1 MFRSSY
7 FLSYFISFSIPY
19 IPIRNFYYFK
29 YFEDDKQNEILYTR
43 RFFYTL
49 GSYCMFYLAVPIY
62 IMYDVQFIEKKLR
75 KIPIEK
81 KDIHILFLNNYDYK
95 TKQKYLE
102 KN

>member
-1 MFRSSY
+1 
-7 FLSYFISFSIPY
+7 
-19 IPIRNFYYFK
+19 
-29 YFEDDKQNEILYTR
+29 
-43 RFFYTL
+43 
-49 GSYCMFYLAVPIY
+49 MFYLAVPIY

-95 TKQKYLE
+95 IKQKYLE